1 MSPNSQLASASFPR
15 ILPASVLGKEIQRG
29 STKGVS
35 FELMSG
41 HPCAQMEVAV
51 LDWLPDLAFS

>member
-1 MSPNSQLASASFPR
+1 MSPNSSWPLLAFLLSCQPPF
-15 ILPASVLGKEIQRG
+15 LEKEIQG
-29 STKGVS
+29 GFTKGVS

-51 LDWLPDLAFS
+51 LDWLPDVAFS